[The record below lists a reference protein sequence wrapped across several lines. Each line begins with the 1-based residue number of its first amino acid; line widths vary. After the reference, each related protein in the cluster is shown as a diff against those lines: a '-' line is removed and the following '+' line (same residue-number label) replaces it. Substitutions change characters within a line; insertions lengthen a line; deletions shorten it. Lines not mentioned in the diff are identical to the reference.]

1 MYLVFGINARNNLG
15 VIDEENDQNDED
27 TWIGGVSR
35 MHINDNN
42 ANGRDCD
49 DGSTCVQSAFRSVRV
64 PSSERRSSR
73 KNPSFRHTNFTL
85 VNPFIVDY
93 WKDATPNMRV
103 SVQFQ
108 VNSGVNSHKKLE
120 VRVSTDGLSLIVS
133 TKSSKYVTD
142 TSKGILAMLV
152 KKGMDLTFA
161 ENTLK
166 YHPRIIARK
175 SSVSLLNGRDTQ
187 KKELEYEFRIPLAYK
202 CRHKVATR
210 LDGDEF
216 FYGLT
221 YFEYGNGEV
230 WCHCELITHVS
241 DDYTHERVEPDLEM
255 MEASCASD
263 ESSSDESGANVYECY
278 NADEDWTVEAD
289 GDTVMTDGNTRVT
302 RSSSAMRTSSTPKT
316 AASKKSVLK
325 KSTPAKKSTPSKS
338 SKTSK
343 NSTTSASQKKTPSKK
358 THFEKPPYDPND
370 SYVIAN
376 QDSYVAPPLN
386 VIYSPAAN
394 LKKGS
399 SLPSSKSTGMS
410 FMTPNDY
417 HDDESIAAYSVD
429 NSTIRTLDTFHDNRA
444 IYPVGN
450 ALAVLKKSVK
460 TSDTSLALASRKSDK
475 SAKSRSRS
483 SSRRRSSSRSKS
495 TSRSHVTIPDDDV
508 SRSGRSS
515 SGSQTSKSS
524 DTPTTKNVSTV
535 FKKFF
540 GPLDVMDTMPQKKI
554 ASSYIIPKNVVELDQ
569 NARITRSAIK
579 RASDTKSASSD
590 ESHQNAT
597 QKYHK
602 SK

>member
-93 WKDATPNMRV
+93 WKDATPN
-103 SVQFQ
+103 
-108 VNSGVNSHKKLE
+108 
-120 VRVSTDGLSLIVS
+120 IVC

-142 TSKGILAMLV
+142 TNKGILAMLV

-263 ESSSDESGANVYECY
+263 ESSSDESGANIYECY

-338 SKTSK
+338 SKKSK
-343 NSTTSASQKKTPSKK
+343 NSTTSASQKKLRQRKHILK
-358 THFEKPPYDPND
+358 
-370 SYVIAN
+370 
-376 QDSYVAPPLN
+376 
-386 VIYSPAAN
+386 N
-394 LKKGS
+394 L
-399 SLPSSKSTGMS
+399 P
-410 FMTPNDY
+410 MTQMT
-417 HDDESIAAYSVD
+417 V
-429 NSTIRTLDTFHDNRA
+429 TL
-444 IYPVGN
+444 
-450 ALAVLKKSVK
+450 
-460 TSDTSLALASRKSDK
+460 
-475 SAKSRSRS
+475 
-483 SSRRRSSSRSKS
+483 
-495 TSRSHVTIPDDDV
+495 
-508 SRSGRSS
+508 
-515 SGSQTSKSS
+515 SQI
-524 DTPTTKNVSTV
+524 
-535 FKKFF
+535 
-540 GPLDVMDTMPQKKI
+540 KI
-554 ASSYIIPKNVVELDQ
+554 LM
-569 NARITRSAIK
+569 
-579 RASDTKSASSD
+579 
-590 ESHQNAT
+590 
-597 QKYHK
+597 
-602 SK
+602 